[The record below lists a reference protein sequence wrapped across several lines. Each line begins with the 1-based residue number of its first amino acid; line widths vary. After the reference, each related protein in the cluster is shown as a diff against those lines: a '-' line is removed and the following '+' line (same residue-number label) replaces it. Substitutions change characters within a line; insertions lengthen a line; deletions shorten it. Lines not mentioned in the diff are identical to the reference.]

1 MARVHVALGG
11 NVGDVACAL
20 ARAVRAMNRL
30 PLTRVAAVSPLFR
43 TRAVGGPPGQPDF
56 LNGAVEL
63 ETGLAPDALMAA
75 LLDIE
80 RSLGR
85 RRDVPDGPR
94 TVDLDILLWEDRL
107 VDEPGVT
114 VPHPRMER
122 RGFVL
127 QPLARIAPE
136 SRHPLL
142 GRTMA
147 ELLSAL
153 GPDERAAA
161 EIAFDPAAGEEEDR
175 PC

>member
-11 NVGDVACAL
+11 NVGDVKATL
-20 ARAVRAMNRL
+20 ARAVRAMDRL
-30 PLTRVAAVSPLFR
+30 PSTRVTAVSPLFR

-56 LNGAVEL
+56 LNGAAEL
-63 ETGLAPDALMAA
+63 ETGLSPTALMAA

-80 RSLGR
+80 RKLGR

-107 VDEPGVT
+107 VDDPRVT

-127 QPLARIAPE
+127 LPLARIAPE
-136 SRHPLL
+136 ARHPRL
-142 GRTMA
+142 GRTVG
-147 ELLSAL
+147 ELLAAL
-153 GPDERAAA
+153 NAEERAAA
-161 EIAFDPAAGEEEDR
+161 GEIAFDPLGPGEG
-175 PC
+175 